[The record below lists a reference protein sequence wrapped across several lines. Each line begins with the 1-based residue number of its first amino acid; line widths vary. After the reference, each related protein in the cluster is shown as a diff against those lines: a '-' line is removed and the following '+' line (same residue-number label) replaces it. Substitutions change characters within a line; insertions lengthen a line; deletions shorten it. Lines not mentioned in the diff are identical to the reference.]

1 MTPTNIVVHMN
12 MYLCN
17 PSCSSICTVAAF
29 LQSKSPSKTTE
40 TTSSLLE
47 REREELQLQVYGTR
61 PHLSL
66 SQSLPSSCRR
76 CSACAV
82 HAAPPMDMDALVGGR
97 RDFIIGKYD
106 SSTHRPTDRHPPTTS
121 SPSVLEGRGRR
132 HSVRLSLISS
142 LGIVVVVSQPPS
154 PPPATRPD
162 SKCVIF
168 SVSLRE

>member
-1 MTPTNIVVHMN
+1 

-17 PSCSSICTVAAF
+17 PSCSSIICTVAAF

-132 HSVRLSLISS
+132 HALRSSLSLSLISS
-142 LGIVVVVSQPPS
+142 LGIVVSQPPS
-154 PPPATRPD
+154 PPATRLD